1 MTARIASLG
10 AGRMGRGIA
19 VVFAAIAYGVAH
31 LLFRLV
37 QSW

>member
-1 MTARIASLG
+1 MLLRHLKVF
-10 AGRMGRGIA
+10 GIA

>member
-1 MTARIASLG
+1 MLLRHLKVF
-10 AGRMGRGIA
+10 GIA
-19 VVFAAIAYGVAH
+19 AVFAAIAYGLAH

>member
-1 MTARIASLG
+1 MLLRHLKVF
-10 AGRMGRGIA
+10 GIA
-19 VVFAAIAYGVAH
+19 AMFAAIAYGLAH